1 MTCEWAEGY
10 LSAYLDDALD
20 PQLRKDVGAH
30 IEKCARCQ
38 ALAEEYRRNDQLLAT
53 LTPLTPPDELH
64 QRIFESPAFAE
75 LSRELERETAD
86 APPGRR
92 ASRRAPLYLRAL
104 VPAAALLTVS
114 LGAALLFRQG
124 LLPFGAQTGSHQQTT
139 TIGGP
144 SSFGLPLS
152 AGPRL
157 VYLNGG
163 ALWSVAEYASGS
175 ASATPGAPQQLTAT
189 GARIAA
195 WCVSPLGGGKGG
207 ARIAYVDAR
216 TGALHIV
223 HSDGQVDTI
232 VGSVTPTQ
240 SPSATFWA
248 SATGHA
254 TLDGLTWSPDGSRLA
269 YVVATSDGGSQARVY
284 TLGAAGEGALVA
296 TTHGAP
302 IIQLS
307 WSADGHALA
316 FTTTTTSGAQR
327 LAVWR
332 GAGHPLTTLPASA
345 TDAHATV
352 AQIGWSGST
361 LTWTASSA
369 AHGGSIVGVYRLTSG
384 SSSPMRLSAAG
395 ATYSAAAF
403 TPAHGGVW
411 LLAGNGALSEARLA
425 GGVTQVATLT
435 TAASDIAWAP
445 NGTTAALLLGGD
457 RLALWNAV
465 SGLTTLASGVATQPA
480 SAWSP
485 DSSALAVAQGQ
496 RVSVYHVGDGSAT
509 QVAQLAGDAT
519 PLALAWAAD
528 GRNIAIAESHGT
540 LLAASDGQSQALL
553 TSHLAEGAELS
564 WSVAG

>member
-30 IEKCARCQ
+30 IESCARCQ

-53 LTPLTPPDELH
+53 LTPLTPPDDLR

-75 LSRELERETAD
+75 LGRELERETAD

-92 ASRRAPLYLRAL
+92 ASRRVPLYLRAL

-124 LLPFGAQTGSHQQTT
+124 LLPFGAQTASQHQTT

-144 SSFGLPLS
+144 SSFDLPLS

-163 ALWSVAEYASGS
+163 TLWSVAEYATGS
-175 ASATPGAPQQLTAT
+175 SSAAPGSPQQLTAA

-195 WCVSPLGGGKGG
+195 WRVSPLAGGKGG

-223 HSDGQVDTI
+223 HSDGQDDTI
-232 VGSVTPTQ
+232 VASITPTQ

-248 SATGHA
+248 SAAGRA
-254 TLDGLTWSPDGSRLA
+254 ALAGLAWSPDGSRLA
-269 YVVATSDGGSQARVY
+269 YVAATSDGGSQAYVY
-284 TLGAAGEGALVA
+284 TLGSSREGALVA
-296 TTHGAP
+296 TTHGSP
-302 IIQLS
+302 ISQLS
-307 WSADGHALA
+307 WSADSRALA
-316 FTTTTTSGAQR
+316 FTTTTSGGAQR

-332 GAGHPLTTLPASA
+332 GSGHSLTTLPASA

-352 AQIGWSGST
+352 AQIGWNGST
-361 LTWTASSA
+361 LTWSVTSA
-369 AHGGSIVGVYRLTSG
+369 AHGGSIVGVYRLAPGASAAT
-384 SSSPMRLSAAG
+384 RLSAAG
-395 ATYSAAAF
+395 VTYDVAAF

-411 LLAGNGALSEARLA
+411 LLAGEGALSEARLS
-425 GGVTQVATLT
+425 GGMTRVAALPA
-435 TAASDIAWAP
+435 AASDITWSP
-445 NGTTAALLLGGD
+445 NGATAALMLGD
-457 RLALWNAV
+457 RLALWSATN
-465 SGLTTLASGVATQPA
+465 GLTTLASGVSAQPTP
-480 SAWSP
+480 AWSP

-496 RVSVYHVGDGSAT
+496 RVSVYHISDGSAT
-509 QVAQLAGDAT
+509 QVAQLSGDAA
-519 PLALAWAAD
+519 PLALVWAAD

-540 LLAASDGQSQALL
+540 LLVASDGESQALL
-553 TSHLAEGAELS
+553 TSHLAQNAALS